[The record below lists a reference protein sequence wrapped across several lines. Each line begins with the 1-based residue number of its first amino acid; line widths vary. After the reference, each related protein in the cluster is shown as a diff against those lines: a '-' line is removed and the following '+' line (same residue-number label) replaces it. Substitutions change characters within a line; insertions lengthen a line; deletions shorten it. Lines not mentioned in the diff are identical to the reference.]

1 MKTKKVV
8 TLLLCSLIAIGS
20 TWADDGQSAWSAES
34 IPNPTKSGTGYVT
47 SIGGYLTDAE
57 IATINELIVGIEKD
71 TSVEIAVVVVPSLAE
86 DIFTESQALFD
97 AWKIGKEG
105 KDNGLLI
112 VASIEDRDFRTHT
125 GYGMEGVFTDAAL
138 SLMQESIVIP
148 EFREG
153 RYGKGIID
161 YVTELGRVI
170 RDPTALEELNARES
184 LPVTERVDT
193 RTIRERLSGLG
204 DELVPFLVFSGI
216 GFLIIL
222 GAAVS
227 LVAETRAVLG
237 NRRKKFATYASVVA
251 VEGKGIGKNGFG
263 APAFL
268 FPFGAVFF
276 SVGLAIG
283 DFFGLRQIATF
294 GLLPPGIGLA
304 FTLVATIWSG
314 FVRKGI
320 IRRWRRD
327 PRECPE
333 CGGEMRRLSEKDD
346 DAYLLPTQIRE
357 EEIKSED
364 YDVHVC
370 SACGASTIEKFRGS
384 RYALFTA
391 CPSCKA
397 MASRQKRREV
407 VRRPSYTMAGEAMLY
422 FECEACSHTFTKTA
436 SIPKLTRSSGSS
448 GSSGRSSG
456 GGSSF
461 GGGRSGGGGASSS
474 W

>member
-8 TLLLCSLIAIGS
+8 TLLLCTLLAFGS
-20 TWADDGQSAWSAES
+20 TCAEEGPSAWSAAT
-34 IPNPTKSGTGYVT
+34 IPNPTEAGTGYVT
-47 SIGGYLTDAE
+47 SIGGYLTDEE
-57 IATINELIVGIEKD
+57 IASINELIVGIEKD

-97 AWKIGKEG
+97 AWKIGKAD

-125 GYGMEGVFTDAAL
+125 GYGMEGVFTDAAI
-138 SLMQESIVIP
+138 SLLQETIVIP
-148 EFREG
+148 EFRQG

-161 YVTELGRVI
+161 YVTEIGRLI
-170 RDPTALEELNARES
+170 RDPTALEELSSPDALSETTGN
-184 LPVTERVDT
+184 DD
-193 RTIRERLSGLG
+193 RTIRERISGLG
-204 DELVPFLVFSGI
+204 DELVPFLIFGGV
-216 GFLIIL
+216 GFLILL

-227 LVAETRAVLG
+227 FVTETRAVLA
-237 NRRKKFATYASVVA
+237 NRKKQYKTYTSVLA
-251 VEGKGIGKNGFG
+251 VEGKGIGKQGFSM
-263 APAFL
+263 PAFL

-283 DFFGLRQIATF
+283 DFLGFRQIAMV
-294 GLLPPGIGLA
+294 GLLPPAIGLA
-304 FTLVATIWSG
+304 LSLVAMLWSG

-320 IRRWRRD
+320 IERWRKD
-327 PRECPE
+327 PRLCPE
-333 CGGEMRRLSEKDD
+333 CGGEMKRLSETDD

-384 RYALFTA
+384 RYSLFTA

-397 MASRQKRREV
+397 MASRQKNREV
-407 VRRPSYTMAGEAMLY
+407 IRRPSYTLAGEALLH
-422 FECEACSHTFTKTA
+422 FECQACSHAFTKST

-448 GSSGRSSG
+448 GSSGGSSG
-456 GGSSF
+456 GRSSF
-461 GGGRSGGGGASSS
+461 GGGSSGGGGSSSS